1 MGKVAFLFS
10 GQGAQHPGMG
20 AQLAQ
25 REPAAKAV
33 FDTFQKDMPD
43 LERLCFE
50 GTKEELTQTQNTQPA
65 VFTLDLAVARAL
77 VARGVKPA
85 CVAGFSLGEI
95 AALTFA
101 GAFEDFKGFELVRR
115 RGELMADAAQK
126 NPGGMR
132 AVVKLPAQ
140 QVEQLAQEAGA
151 WPVNYNSALQTVV
164 AGTPEALQKLDSLVR
179 EARGRALR
187 VAVSGAFHSP
197 LMASATEGL
206 RVWLAQNPPK
216 STNPAVWAN
225 ACAKPYPDD
234 PTAMADLLARQAS
247 SPVRWQQT
255 IEGMVAEGMDTFVEV
270 GPGSTLTKLVG
281 RIVPGVTALPCE
293 TPEQLDA
300 VLEQLAQ

>member
-1 MGKVAFLFS
+1 M
-10 GQGAQHPGMG
+10 
-20 AQLAQ
+20 
-25 REPAAKAV
+25 
-33 FDTFQKDMPD
+33 
-43 LERLCFE
+43 
-50 GTKEELTQTQNTQPA
+50 
-65 VFTLDLAVARAL
+65 
-77 VARGVKPA
+77 KPA

-101 GAFEDFKGFELVRR
+101 GAFEDSKGFELVRR

-216 STNPAVWAN
+216 ATNPAVWAN

-255 IEGMVAEGMDTFVEV
+255 IEGMVAEGVDTFVEV

-281 RIVPGVTALPCE
+281 RIVPGVTALACE